1 MPLIDPGKKAPDFT
15 LLDQNDEAFKLSDHE
30 DKGVVLF
37 FYPKD
42 CTSGCTLEAQ
52 DFSALLR
59 DFRKAGAEVV
69 GISILGTKSKKK
81 FVKDA
86 ALKLRMLADDHENDD
101 KKPDPK
107 VAQKYGVWTE
117 KSMYGKTYMGL
128 ARTTYFIGPGRKV
141 IQRWDGVKVPDH
153 ANQVLEAVRAAGLK
167 AAASDPRPS
176 R

>member
-1 MPLIDPGKKAPDFT
+1 MPPIEPGRKAPDFT

-52 DFSALLR
+52 DFSALLK

-81 FVKDA
+81 FVKYA

-167 AAASDPRPS
+167 AAASDPPPS